1 MEAGEREEEREREP
15 APAPE
20 DAGFSV
26 GNAGPARRAG
36 GGRIAPDDGGRERG
50 RKPRI
55 LEQVVTLHGGYRGA
69 LGVRDG

>member
-1 MEAGEREEEREREP
+1 MEAAGEREE

-50 RKPRI
+50 K
-55 LEQVVTLHGGYRGA
+55 T
-69 LGVRDG
+69 